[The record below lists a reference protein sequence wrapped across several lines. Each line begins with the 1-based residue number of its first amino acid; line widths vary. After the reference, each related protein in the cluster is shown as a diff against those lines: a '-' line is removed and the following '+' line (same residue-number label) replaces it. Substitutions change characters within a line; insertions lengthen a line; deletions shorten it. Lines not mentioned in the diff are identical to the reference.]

1 MRHVPLF
8 AAFLLGLLVSATP
21 AEAQKRDRYIITAE
35 EIAENPEI
43 TNGYEAVQR
52 LRPIFLR
59 VVRSK
64 RNEGVPGAVEGASA
78 ILYID
83 ELRQPDLQ
91 DLRNIRVQDIWE
103 IKYLQPSKAKVL
115 YGSDHEQGAIMVTTI
130 ARKPEPPLRLARPL

>member
-1 MRHVPLF
+1 MRHFPLF
-8 AAFLLGLLVSATP
+8 AVFFMGLMLVSARP
-21 AEAQKRDRYIITAE
+21 AEAQKRDRYVITAE
-35 EIAENPEI
+35 EIAEKPEI

-52 LRPIFLR
+52 LRPVFLR

-91 DLRNIRVQDIWE
+91 DLRNIRAEEIWE
-103 IKYLQPSKAKVL
+103 IRYLQPSKAKVL
-115 YGSDHEQGAIMVTTI
+115 YGADHEQGAIMVTTMS
-130 ARKPEPPLRLARPL
+130 RKPEPPPR